1 MGSFELNLLPP
12 VYCLNIDV
20 GLPSNFAVIVLT
32 RDILVFRGSSAG
44 AILCYWSKNGL
55 PISRARSGHT
65 PMGLPRDSSTL
76 PSHCNSLWK
85 HDVDRVDA
93 TAARDMEDRKTRN
106 DSEASPNPRMAR

>member
-20 GLPSNFAVIVLT
+20 GLASIFAIIVLT
-32 RDILVFRGSSAG
+32 RDILVLRGGSFG

-65 PMGLPRDSSTL
+65 PMGLPGDSSAL
-76 PSHCNSLWK
+76 P
-85 HDVDRVDA
+85 
-93 TAARDMEDRKTRN
+93 
-106 DSEASPNPRMAR
+106 